1 MLSLNGNLYAL
12 LIAIDTYSDPI
23 PALRGCVRDSEDVEA
38 WLKASV
44 PEEKLNIKRLHN
56 HDATKQNVIDGF
68 LKHLTQAGPEDTV
81 LVHYSGHGSQEIA
94 PAAFAKLEPDG
105 YNETLVCVDSRH
117 VINGVL
123 HRDLADKELGAL
135 IKKVADTGAHVLTI
149 FDCCHSGSGT
159 RDTEEVTPR
168 QSPSDKHK
176 ARTLDD
182 YIFMDERSF
191 GIDYKQAIEG
201 QEAGFARLPEGRH
214 VLLAG
219 SRSRQTAK
227 ELRLDDGRTGGIF
240 TYALLDVL
248 KRSQGRVTYRDLVAR
263 ARTIVNNRVADQ
275 DPQLD
280 LVAGGS
286 ANDFFLGVDGVAQM
300 SDYYMMHYRPDLDDW
315 VVQAGELHGVT
326 KGEGED
332 AAVFNVFSEAAG
344 PEDKPFMTAVVTK
357 VEQAYSHVDFM
368 GEHSVFGNDMTFK
381 AKLVQ
386 APPRRIRVR
395 FEAEEPNN
403 IHQQQAVEGLI
414 AMLSHQPADIN
425 VPPADKFVEVVGEGE
440 AADYRI
446 YCYHHNRQER
456 MAVYREAD
464 NTPLIDQLTGFFPQ
478 NFLEMGKRLSAIAR
492 WNHVSTLT
500 NASTQINAND
510 LEVIIEIKHRDPLTE
525 EWSEP
530 ERMVSVDEVHD
541 LEFYEYDLG
550 GGEKGIS
557 PEIRIGVQNNSTR
570 RTYYC
575 ALYYLISNF
584 GIMNLF
590 RNQIGEH
597 DEAKV
602 EEIGPGQTQYALWG
616 SFITPDVDEGLR
628 KMGLKR
634 DVSLLKLI
642 GSTVDFNGATLE
654 QEGFDYPQT
663 MRDIGG
669 ENSAVMA
676 AMGDIRTRGGL
687 KIRRSVKTTDWTT
700 KLVRLNSIYTG
711 SSEDERRLAMAGV
724 EVERPEGM
732 SFDVALGS
740 SSTGSRSTD
749 GMAVPAAL
757 LANGRPLTY
766 VQGRS
771 TSPSLDTIELRNVE
785 NPEAITKENPI
796 KLRFSEKL
804 QEGESLVVVSR
815 EDGLFIPSVAQQM
828 PDGSTE
834 LHITS
839 LNPEMAATGER
850 GIGRTFKL
858 LVHKLVAPLFG
869 KKFPFPKLGVASI
882 GKDGKAEYDYD
893 PEAVKAAMEN
903 ACDIVCVVHGYTSEV
918 HECFFGETD
927 GTEESL
933 LKFLYHHYDLVL
945 GFNYE
950 TWNTTVRKNA
960 EGLQL
965 RFREAGFR
973 VGDQQLDL
981 IVHSMGGIVSRYF
994 IEKLGGSEM
1003 VRRLIMCGTPNAG
1016 SPLTAIKNGFFLA
1029 GSLILN
1035 AIPVVGWGISALS
1048 FIFSGVSS
1056 LNMLDSGAKAMKPG
1070 SDFLDS
1076 LNDGMTDPKRPYT
1089 ILVGNTSMIE
1099 EEDEKLVGRLMNK
1112 LGIGDP
1118 DYGLIMNLIFKGPND
1133 MAVSTESIRSVPE
1146 GRDPAP
1152 KAIEVPCNHF
1162 GYFAPDGALEVL
1174 KDAIRNF

>member
-38 WLKASV
+38 WLKASI
-44 PEEKLNIKRLHN
+44 PEDKLRIKRLHN

-68 LKHLTQAGPEDTV
+68 LTHLTQAGPDDTV

-135 IKKVADTGAHVLTI
+135 IKKVAETGAHVLTI

-159 RDTEEVTPR
+159 RDTDGVTAR
-168 QSPSDKHK
+168 QSPSDRHK
-176 ARTLDD
+176 TRSLDD
-182 YIFMDERSF
+182 YIFMNEQAF
-191 GIDYKQAIEG
+191 GSDYRQAIEA

-227 ELRLDDGRTGGIF
+227 ELVLEDGRTGGIF

-286 ANDFFLGVDGVAQM
+286 ANDFFLAVDGVAQM
-300 SDYYMMHYRPDLDDW
+300 SDYYMMHFRQDKNDW

-326 KGEGED
+326 QGEGEE
-332 AAVFNVFSEAAG
+332 AAVFNVYSEAAEG
-344 PEDKPFMTAVVTK
+344 EDEPFMTAVVTK
-357 VEQAYSHVDFM
+357 VEQSYSHVDFM
-368 GEHSVFGNDMTFK
+368 GEHGVFGTEMTFK

-395 FEAEEPNN
+395 FEAEEADN
-403 IHQQQAVEGLI
+403 IRQRQAVEGLI
-414 AMLSHQPADIN
+414 AMLAEQPPNIN
-425 VPPADKFVEVVGEGE
+425 VPPAKKFVEVVGEGE
-440 AADYRI
+440 AADYRV
-446 YCYHHNRQER
+446 YCYHHRGQER
-456 MAVYREAD
+456 IAVYREAD
-464 NTPLIDQLTGFFPQ
+464 NTPLIAQLTGFFPQ
-478 NFLEMGKRLSAIAR
+478 NFVAMGKRLAAIAR
-492 WNHVSTLT
+492 WNHVSTLE
-500 NASTQINAND
+500 NASTQVNPHDVEI
-510 LEVIIEIKHRDPLTE
+510 IIEIKHRDPLSGQ
-525 EWSEP
+525 WSEP
-530 ERMVSVDEVHD
+530 ERMVSSDNVHD

-557 PEIRIGVQNNSTR
+557 PEIRIGAQNNSTS
-570 RTYYC
+570 RTFYC

-584 GIMNLF
+584 GVMNLF
-590 RNQIGEH
+590 RNQVGES

-602 EEIGPGQTQYALWG
+602 EEIGPGQRKYALWG
-616 SFITPDVDEGLR
+616 SFITPDLDEGLR

-634 DVSLLKLI
+634 DVSLLKLVA
-642 GSTVDFNGATLE
+642 STVEFNGSTLE
-654 QEGFDYPQT
+654 QEGFEYPST
-663 MRDIGG
+663 MRDIGKKD
-669 ENSAVMA
+669 SSVMA
-676 AMGDIRTRGGL
+676 AMRGIRTRGGL
-687 KIRRSVKTTDWTT
+687 KIRRSLKTTDWTT
-700 KLVRLNSIYTG
+700 KLVTINSIYTG

-724 EVERPEGM
+724 TLQRPDGM
-732 SFDVALGS
+732 AFEVALGS

-757 LANGRPLTY
+757 LSNGRPLTF

-785 NPEAITKENPI
+785 NPEAVTTENPI
-796 KLRFSEKL
+796 TLRFNEKL
-804 QEGESLVVVSR
+804 EEGESLVLVSR
-815 EDGLFIPSVAQQM
+815 EDGLFIPSVAQRM

-850 GIGRTFKL
+850 GLGRTFKL
-858 LVHKLVAPLFG
+858 LIHKLTAPLFG
-869 KKFPFPKLGVASI
+869 KKFPFPKLGVARI

-893 PEAVKAAMEN
+893 PEVVKTAMQD
-903 ACDIVCVVHGYTSEV
+903 ACDIACVIHGYTSEV
-918 HECFFGETD
+918 HECFFADTD
-927 GTEESL
+927 GTDESL
-933 LKFLYHHYDLVL
+933 LKYLYHHYDLVL

-965 RFREAGFR
+965 HFREAGFR
-973 VGDQQLDL
+973 VGDHQLDL

-1016 SPLTAIKNGFFLA
+1016 SPLTGIKNGFFLA

-1048 FIFSGVSS
+1048 FIFSGISS
-1056 LNMLDSGAKAMKPG
+1056 LNALDSGAKAMKPG
-1070 SDFLDS
+1070 SDFLES
-1076 LNDGMTDPKRPYT
+1076 LNDGMSDPQPPIPSLWE
-1089 ILVGNTSMIE
+1089 IL
-1099 EEDEKLVGRLMNK
+1099 R
-1112 LGIGDP
+1112 
-1118 DYGLIMNLIFKGPND
+1118 
-1133 MAVSTESIRSVPE
+1133 
-1146 GRDPAP
+1146 
-1152 KAIEVPCNHF
+1152 
-1162 GYFAPDGALEVL
+1162 
-1174 KDAIRNF
+1174 